1 MTPDPVAYPAAV
13 PEGSPLQEDADM
25 QAPPY
30 MERPGGT
37 GQPQLNPARTVL
49 HGLRGLGGLLRRQPP
64 QPAMPFDSPFRE
76 KRPGDD
82 GPGGR

>member
-25 QAPPY
+25 QTPPY

-37 GQPQLNPARTVL
+37 GQPQLASQRGVL
-49 HGLRGLGGLLRRQPP
+49 HGIAGLFRRQPP
-64 QPAMPFDSPFRE
+64 PPAREFQSPFE
-76 KRPGDD
+76 MKRPGDD
-82 GPGGR
+82 GPDGG